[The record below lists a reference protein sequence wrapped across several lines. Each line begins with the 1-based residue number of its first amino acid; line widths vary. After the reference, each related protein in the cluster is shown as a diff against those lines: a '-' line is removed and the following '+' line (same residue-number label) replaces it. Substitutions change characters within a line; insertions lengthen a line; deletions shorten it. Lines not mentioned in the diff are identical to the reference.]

1 MQFQTRQPDTLLL
14 NYSNENKKDDSSI
27 QNYITKLEKKLIA
40 QSKKLSELEKYKY
53 KCEQFIKKINPLQI
67 LPITDEML
75 SDDYEIIKDPINA
88 AEQQNYADLLKKT
101 IENEL
106 IKNGLLNKNF
116 NAEEVIDLAKTKLES
131 EKYKKQLILAHSMI
145 NSLKNDLIELTKE
158 NEEYKANKNKLTTIK
173 NNESINMNN
182 EQFLEINQKLIN
194 YKENFEKINKD
205 FEKLMNEKKQIKKEN
220 KKLKKEIIEYKEE
233 IIKLQKEFNDNI
245 LNKNQ
250 INEEKTNLERNELV
264 LENKNL
270 KEEIDKLTNEKNEL
284 EKENNS
290 NKNKLKELN
299 KKYKIDKEKLHKE
312 IKKLIT
318 ESEIKKKREKE
329 NMNYFIKDTEE
340 GNIKMK
346 TIPVKKNNNNYK
358 NKLLKL
364 EEKYNDI
371 NIKYSILNKKY
382 ESLLNKYGN
391 NFKEEDKINEIF
403 NKRNN
408 YKDDKIKEIKNLM
421 EKSLES
427 SDKNKVDVNINNKK
441 DSYDYNKI
449 RYVLWEMDNEIKEKN
464 KIILENQNNKN
475 NLENEIENKLKYY
488 DEYITNN
495 KSKINNILN
504 QLLNLLILFK
514 EKYDSLSK
522 NNDSIKYI
530 SNQFLTEVNKL
541 INQINTINNIN
552 NYDIELDD
560 NIFFETINNFL
571 CLLNQE
577 LILVYNKTYKFKIYN
592 FHHRSRSELS
602 KNENNICSKNK
613 FLKDEYFEINKELN
627 EIKRQNNFYIKENM
641 NLKNQIID
649 LNNNLNELLLKC
661 NFSQKSVSKS
671 NEGKKNLL
679 NLMFKFIKNI
689 NDNDFSKIM
698 YDILTSSEQINL
710 IEINKCLVEE
720 KLNIILKNNQD
731 LAEEYPS
738 NLEEYLLNE
747 IGKLKKLLEDYD
759 SQIFQKQEDLQKLN
773 EEYSIKEEEY
783 LNNIKN
789 CKE

>member
-1 MQFQTRQPDTLLL
+1 M
-14 NYSNENKKDDSSI
+14 
-27 QNYITKLEKKLIA
+27 EKKLIF

-131 EKYKKQLILAHSMI
+131 EDYKKQLILAHSMI
-145 NSLKNDLIELTKE
+145 NSLKSDLIEITKE
-158 NEEYKANKNKLTTIK
+158 NDEYKANKDKLINIK

-182 EQFLEINQKLIN
+182 DQLLEINQKLIY

-220 KKLKKEIIEYKEE
+220 KKLNKEILDYKEE
-233 IIKLQKEFNDNI
+233 IVKLQKEFKDNN
-245 LNKNQ
+245 LNKKDNDEGE
-250 INEEKTNLERNELV
+250 INFEKNELFI
-264 LENKNL
+264 ENKILKAKIENL
-270 KEEIDKLTNEKNEL
+270 INEKNEL

-290 NKNKLKELN
+290 NINKLKELN
-299 KKYKIDKEKLHKE
+299 NKYKIDKEKLHKE
-312 IKKLIT
+312 IKKLI
-318 ESEIKKKREKE
+318 SENQTKKEKDKDFNKE
-329 NMNYFIKDTEE
+329 NINYFIEDTEE

-346 TIPVKKNNNNYK
+346 TIPSNKSNYNEK
-358 NKLLKL
+358 NKLLNLKQ
-364 EEKYNDI
+364 KYEDI
-371 NIKYSILNKKY
+371 NTKYSILNKKY
-382 ESLLNKYGN
+382 QSLLIKYGN
-391 NFKEEDKINEIF
+391 IQKEKNNITEILNRRNIYEGNKITES
-403 NKRNN
+403 
-408 YKDDKIKEIKNLM
+408 KNLM
-421 EKSLES
+421 EKSFELN
-427 SDKNKVDVNINNKK
+427 DKNKFDVNINNKK
-441 DSYDYNKI
+441 DSYEYNKI
-449 RYVLWEMDNEIKEKN
+449 QYMLWEMDNEIKEKN

-475 NLENEIENKLKYY
+475 NFENEVEKKLKYY
-488 DEYITNN
+488 DDYISNN

-514 EKYDSLSK
+514 EKNDSLAK
-522 NNDSIKYI
+522 NNKSIDYI

-571 CLLNQE
+571 SLLNQE
-577 LILVYNKTYKFKIYN
+577 LILVYNKAYKFKIYN
-592 FHHRSRSELS
+592 FHHRSKSELAR
-602 KNENNICSKNK
+602 NEYNEFAINK
-613 FLKDEYFEINKELN
+613 LIKDEYSEIMKELN
-627 EIKRQNNFYIKENM
+627 ELKRQNNFYIKENM

-649 LNNNLNELLLKC
+649 LNNNLNELTLKYNFNQKTVSKC
-661 NFSQKSVSKS
+661 N
-671 NEGKKNLL
+671 EG
-679 NLMFKFIKNI
+679 KNI
-689 NDNDFSKIM
+689 NDNDFAKIM
-698 YDILTSSEQINL
+698 YDILTFSEQINL

-773 EEYSIKEEEY
+773 EEYSIKEVEY

-789 CKE
+789 